1 MKSPEAAMRAVLL
14 QNSAVAAVVGT
25 RVFPVLAPA
34 KAALPFITYRRTGVS
49 REQTFS
55 GPMGVATTTLDM
67 DIFAVTY
74 EEARNLADLCRL
86 ALDGWG
92 GTLENTE
99 VKRVSL
105 ESESDGFALLQGNE
119 SPPSYSVTQTY
130 NALWQES

>member
-1 MKSPEAAMRAVLL
+1 MKSPEAAMRSVLI
-14 QNSAVAAVVGT
+14 QDTAVAAVIGT
-25 RVFPVLAPA
+25 RIFPVLAPIS
-34 KAALPFITYRRTGVS
+34 AALPYITYRRTGVS
-49 REQTFS
+49 REQTLS

-74 EEARNLADLCRL
+74 EEARTIADLCRQ

-99 VKRVSL
+99 VKNVSL

-119 SPPSYSVTQTY
+119 APPSYSVTQTY